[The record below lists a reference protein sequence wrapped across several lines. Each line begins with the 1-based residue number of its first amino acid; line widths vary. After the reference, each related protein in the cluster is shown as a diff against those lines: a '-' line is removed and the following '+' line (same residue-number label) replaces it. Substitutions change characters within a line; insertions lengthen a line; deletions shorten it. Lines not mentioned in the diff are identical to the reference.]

1 MSDAIDLFDEGTDGA
16 FISLLA
22 HFGWS
27 ASIGVVI
34 VIIALSVKLIMNA
47 IKIKDNYGKFLV
59 IGISSMFILQSIFN
73 ILINLNLW
81 IDFSLNL
88 PFVSYG
94 GANLVINIMSLALI
108 LSIYRK
114 KDISVFKN
122 NISTEKILEN

>member
-1 MSDAIDLFDEGTDGA
+1 M
-16 FISLLA
+16 
-22 HFGWS
+22 
-27 ASIGVVI
+27 
-34 VIIALSVKLIMNA
+34 
-47 IKIKDNYGKFLV
+47 KIKDNYGKLLV

-94 GANLVINIMSLALI
+94 GVNLIVNIVSLALV

-114 KDISVFKN
+114 KDLIHIN
-122 NISTEKILEN
+122 NNMNKEEITNNN